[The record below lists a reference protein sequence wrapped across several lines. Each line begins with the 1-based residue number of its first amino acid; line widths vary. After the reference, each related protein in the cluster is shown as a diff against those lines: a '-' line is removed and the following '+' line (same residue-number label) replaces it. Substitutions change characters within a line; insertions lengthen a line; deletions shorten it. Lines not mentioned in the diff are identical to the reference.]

1 MLWSKFARRYLLSP
15 KSHSVINIIASIS
28 VLSVAAPVAAMIV
41 LLSIFN
47 GLEQTVERMY
57 SSFDADVVITP
68 SRGQTFAMPHDAV
81 TRLEAVEGVEAAA
94 PYLEQMVVVSAS
106 GRRTTVTL
114 LGVDSTYISV
124 APLDEYM
131 VRGEYRLLGERDTA
145 TMRRRDVLVAG
156 YGVAAELGMPRL
168 DGDVE
173 LYAVN
178 RRQFSSLLPTA
189 GISRLRAALGGVFMV
204 NADIDRR
211 YVLCD
216 LDAARRLLNY
226 PGRISHMA
234 LRLGA
239 GADRERVRSRVE
251 TIFGE
256 GYDIRTRDQ
265 KNDSLLRIMAYEKR
279 SIFIIAFMV
288 TLVAAFSLVGAVV
301 MLLTDKRRD
310 MATLRALGMTRRYV
324 SRIFVGEG
332 MLITLAGGGAGI
344 LAGLALCWAQRRYDL
359 VAIPGATTVGSYPV
373 SIEWAD
379 VAATAAAVVVVGY
392 VVSRLTVASVMK
404 RKSRL

>member
-1 MLWSKFARRYLLSP
+1 MLFRS
-15 KSHSVINIIASIS
+15 
-28 VLSVAAPVAAMIV
+28 
-41 LLSIFN
+41 
-47 GLEQTVERMY
+47 
-57 SSFDADVVITP
+57 
-68 SRGQTFAMPHDAV
+68 
-81 TRLEAVEGVEAAA
+81 VEGVEAAA

-114 LGVDSTYISV
+114 RGVDSTYISV

-178 RRQFSSLLPTA
+178 RRQFSSLLPAA

>member
-1 MLWSKFARRYLLSP
+1 
-15 KSHSVINIIASIS
+15 
-28 VLSVAAPVAAMIV
+28 
-41 LLSIFN
+41 
-47 GLEQTVERMY
+47 
-57 SSFDADVVITP
+57 
-68 SRGQTFAMPHDAV
+68 MPHDAV

-114 LGVDSTYISV
+114 RGVDSTYISV

-178 RRQFSSLLPTA
+178 RRQFSSLLPAA

-216 LDAARRLLNY
+216 LDAACSTTPAASRTWRCVLAREPTGSVSAAGSRRSSA
-226 PGRISHMA
+226 RDTTS
-234 LRLGA
+234 
-239 GADRERVRSRVE
+239 ER
-251 TIFGE
+251 
-256 GYDIRTRDQ
+256 
-265 KNDSLLRIMAYEKR
+265 A
-279 SIFIIAFMV
+279 
-288 TLVAAFSLVGAVV
+288 
-301 MLLTDKRRD
+301 
-310 MATLRALGMTRRYV
+310 TRR
-324 SRIFVGEG
+324 
-332 MLITLAGGGAGI
+332 
-344 LAGLALCWAQRRYDL
+344 
-359 VAIPGATTVGSYPV
+359 TTRS
-373 SIEWAD
+373 
-379 VAATAAAVVVVGY
+379 
-392 VVSRLTVASVMK
+392 
-404 RKSRL
+404 